1 MTISRYTNIYKLK
14 SIWNRLYHSI
24 PDIGPLQ
31 AFQPNK
37 LFFDVFRLNFRRARL
52 TPLFY
57 YAKEGEKEAVIP
69 LIEYRKE
76 KIITE
81 FAPLDYYDILSSG
94 EELFTKR
101 ALYEVLS
108 QYPDFLFS
116 FNRINERSRAYNCLS
131 SIVSEREKCV
141 RIFLQ
146 TTGYEDYFH
155 SLTKHQRQNIR
166 TAYNKIEKGN
176 IQISLKKFSGVNEI
190 TTQVWRDCMSIY
202 KQRRLSQGKIPNS
215 ILKRLYYR
223 ITSPLEQI
231 MKRTDNNKLY
241 VLYLNEIP
249 VAFMAGLLNKEKTE
263 FLVPMLSC
271 SADYLKFSTGI
282 ILINEV
288 IKDLIGENVESI
300 DLGRGDEQYKYF
312 MGGSEHINHSFKE
325 PVSIILDL
333 LKC

>member
-1 MTISRYTNIYKLK
+1 MTIFRYTNIYKLK
-14 SIWNRLYHSI
+14 TVWNRLYRSLS
-24 PDIGPLQ
+24 DVGPLQ
-31 AFQPNK
+31 SFYPNK
-37 LFFDVFRLNFRRARL
+37 IYFDVFRLNFRRARL

-57 YAKEGEKEAVIP
+57 YVKEREKEAVIP

-108 QYPDFLFS
+108 QYPDYLFS
-116 FNRINERSRAYNCLS
+116 FNRINERSRAYKCLS

-141 RIFLQ
+141 RIFLPSF
-146 TTGYEDYFH
+146 GYEDYFH

-166 TAYNKIEKGN
+166 TAYNKIEKEN
-176 IQISLKKFSGVNEI
+176 IQISLMKFSGGNEI
-190 TTQVWRDCMSIY
+190 STQVWRDCMRIY
-202 KQRRLSQGKIPNS
+202 EQRRLSQGKIPNS
-215 ILKRLYYR
+215 IVKRLYYK
-223 ITSPLEQI
+223 ISNPLEQI
-231 MKRTDNNKLY
+231 MKRTDNNELY
-241 VLYLNEIP
+241 VLYLNETP
-249 VAFMAGLLNKEKTE
+249 VAFMAGLLNKVKTE

-288 IKDLIGENVESI
+288 IKDLIRENVKSI